1 MPKNNNQTSQSTINA
16 KMRAAK
22 ALELRMEGMKFDD
35 IAAELGYSG
44 RQGAYDAVSRELKA
58 LTREPAEEVLRLDL
72 ERLDKMWGV
81 HYLNAQ
87 AGDAVALSSCMRI
100 MERRSR
106 LLGLDAPAKSDHTSS
121 DGSMSPKASTD
132 PEVAAAIAKAMMKE
146 I

>member
-1 MPKNNNQTSQSTINA
+1 MARNKNQTSPSTIAA

-35 IAAELGYSG
+35 IAAELGFSG

-58 LTREPAEEVLRLDL
+58 ITREPAEEVLRLDL
-72 ERLDKMWGV
+72 ERLDKMWGI

-100 MERRSR
+100 MERRAR
-106 LLGLDAPAKSDHTSS
+106 LLGLDAPAKSEISGANGEPMQTVTKVILA
-121 DGSMSPKASTD
+121 PLT
-132 PEVAAAIAKAMMKE
+132 KE
-146 I
+146 

>member
-1 MPKNNNQTSQSTINA
+1 MARNKNQTSPSTIDA
-16 KMRAAK
+16 KVRAAR

-35 IAAELGYSG
+35 IAEELGYAG

-100 MERRSR
+100 MERRAR
-106 LLGLDAPAKSDHTSS
+106 LLGLDAPSKNEVTGK
-121 DGSMSPKASTD
+121 DGSP
-132 PEVAAAIAKAMMKE
+132 IAPPVFNISFE
-146 I
+146 NGGPGQ

>member
-1 MPKNNNQTSQSTINA
+1 MARNKNQTSPSTIDA
-16 KMRAAK
+16 KVRAAR

-35 IAAELGYSG
+35 IAEELGYAG

-72 ERLDKMWGV
+72 ERLDKMWGI

-100 MERRSR
+100 MERRAR
-106 LLGLDAPAKSDHTSS
+106 LLGLDSPAKTEITGK
-121 DGSMSPKASTD
+121 DGSP
-132 PEVAAAIAKAMMKE
+132 IAPPVFNISFE
-146 I
+146 NGGPGQ